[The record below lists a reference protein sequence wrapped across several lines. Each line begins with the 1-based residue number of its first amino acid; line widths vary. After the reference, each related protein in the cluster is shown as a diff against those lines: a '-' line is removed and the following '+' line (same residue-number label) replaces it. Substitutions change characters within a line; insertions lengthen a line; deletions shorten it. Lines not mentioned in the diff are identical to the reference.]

1 MRQQLL
7 RKAYF
12 KTLHIALFF
21 SFILISIEAK
31 AQTILVPGDVVF
43 VSINSVN
50 DSFEII
56 PLIDIRE
63 GTRLYVNNGLWSN
76 EKVDF
81 DSGSEVEISF
91 LSNIEAGTSIKLDS
105 NILDGIE
112 INGQLTLSPE
122 SETLFLYQK
131 EEGVFRFVYGIG
143 WGQKDPDA
151 QQEYFGSDL
160 PAALTEVTKN
170 YLSLGDLENYQYYIR
185 NGASGTSRMLSKLV
199 TDAAHWKGKNSLPYQ
214 SFGTSFNILK
224 PPVILFDQSLNTI
237 SETEDVISLNV
248 AIYEH
253 DGSKLTVDVAFD
265 SFNSSLGSDEIMDF
279 KSTEINFSGL
289 IGNAVYE
296 IKLPIKADNIYEGT
310 ETGFFELRNL
320 SKGNFGDFVTHTLL
334 VQDNEKPK
342 VKLQPLAINNE
353 QAVIVYNIE
362 STEVD
367 VSNWTITK
375 GKNSFTI
382 PDNYVLEAGGKLV
395 ISSKKAEDYVGATY
409 SMLLLDEKDIS
420 SILKPGLIKIFD
432 RVGSVIDEVVI
443 EEQKREEVS
452 NTIAVSD
459 VQSKATAAKV
469 TELGVVVDTPKSF
482 EIVPGWKEIAFDE
495 TLIKEN
501 AETKFYLW
509 SEVDGQYVEFE
520 SQSAVPSSRPLLA
533 FLDEDQI
540 QGISKREKE
549 KEEIEQNELQ
559 IIISSTDK
567 NNNKVIDEIE
577 GLNKVINLTKEPIQ
591 VGFLQKEVM
600 ELASLVVKPVIFS
613 KTRNGTESLLAT
625 DVISPNEVFWLK
637 LEEAI
642 DETKLD
648 IDLSKMVFDQETVAT
663 EKFGVLE
670 LILSREGKTE
680 KVVFNFKD
688 TGSDLTSTL
697 TLDDNVQLLIPGK
710 SYSSFSLK
718 NGTEDFVSKDLFL
731 NGDYEFSFSSSIM
744 GSEDGKYVLK
754 VGKWGDIPSDLM
766 ILVEDLVDQ
775 KVYELDENWEISFD
789 YSNNLID
796 RKESFYSK
804 VDLIQPRK
812 ENRYVFKFVSKQQYI
827 EDEEVD
833 TPDELT
839 LNQNYPNP
847 FNPLTTLSFYIP
859 EAAEVRLSVFNIVG
873 QPVALLINQSMAV
886 GEHKVD
892 WDASDMPSGMYI
904 YQLEVGTK
912 IMTRKMTLVK

>member
-12 KTLHIALFF
+12 KTLHIALLF
-21 SFILISIEAK
+21 SSILISIEAK

-63 GTRLYVNNGLWSN
+63 GTKLYVNNGLWSN
-76 EKVDF
+76 ESVNF
-81 DSGSEVEISF
+81 EYGAEIEISF
-91 LSNIEAGTSIKLDS
+91 SSNIEAGTSIKLDS
-105 NILDGIE
+105 NNLDGIE
-112 INGQLTLSPE
+112 INGRLTLSPE

-160 PAALTEVTKN
+160 PSALTEVTKN

-199 TDAAHWKGKNSLPYQ
+199 TDAAHWKGKNSFPYQ

-237 SETEDVISLNV
+237 NESEDELSLNV

-296 IKLPIKADNIYEGT
+296 IKLPIKKDNIYEGT
-310 ETGFFELRNL
+310 ETGIFELRNL
-320 SKGNFGDFVTHTLL
+320 SNGNFGDFVTHILL

-342 VKLQPLAINNE
+342 VKLQPFAINNE

-367 VSNWTITK
+367 ISNWTITN

-382 PDNYVLEAGGKLV
+382 PDYYSLAAGGKLV

-409 SMLLLDEKDIS
+409 SMLLLDEKNMS
-420 SILKPGLIKIFD
+420 AILKPGLIKIFD

-443 EEQKREEVS
+443 EEQKREAVS
-452 NTIAVSD
+452 NTIAVSE
-459 VQSKATAAKV
+459 VQTKTSAVKV
-469 TELGVVVDTPKSF
+469 TELGGVDDTPESI
-482 EIVPGWKEIAFDE
+482 EIASGWKEIAFDE
-495 TLIKEN
+495 TFIQEN
-501 AETKFYLW
+501 PETKFYLW
-509 SEVDGQYVEFE
+509 SEVDGQYMEVE
-520 SQSAVPSSRPLLA
+520 SQAMVPSSWPVLV
-533 FLDEDQI
+533 FLDKDQI
-540 QGISKREKE
+540 LALDSIEKE
-549 KEEIEQNELQ
+549 KLEQNEFQ
-559 IIISSTDK
+559 IKISSTDK

-577 GLNKVINLTKEPIQ
+577 GLNKVFNYTKQAIQ
-591 VGFLQKEVM
+591 VGFLQKELM
-600 ELASLVVKPVIFS
+600 ELASLAIKPVIFS
-613 KTRNGTESLLAT
+613 KTRSGTESLLAT
-625 DVISPNEVFWLK
+625 DFISPGGVFWVK

-642 DETKLD
+642 DETNLE
-648 IDLSKMVFDQETVAT
+648 INLSKMVIEQTAEEL
-663 EKFGVLE
+663 EKYGVLE
-670 LILSREGKTE
+670 LILSGEGWVE
-680 KVVFNFKD
+680 KVVFNFKEA
-688 TGSDLTSTL
+688 GSDLTSTL
-697 TLDDNVQLLIPGK
+697 TLDDNVQLLIPGE
-710 SYSSFSLK
+710 SFSSFSLK
-718 NGTEDFVSKDLFL
+718 NGTENFVSKDLFL
-731 NGDYEFSFSSSIM
+731 NGDYEISFSSSIM
-744 GSEDGKYVLK
+744 GSEEGEYVIK
-754 VGKWGDIPSDLM
+754 VGKWDDIPTDLM
-766 ILVEDLVDQ
+766 ILVEDLVEQ

-789 YSNNLID
+789 YSNNLNDI
-796 RKESFYSK
+796 KESFYSTT
-804 VDLIQPRK
+804 DLMEPRK
-812 ENRYVFKFVSKQQYI
+812 VNRYMLKFVSKQQYI
-827 EDEEVD
+827 EGEEVD

-847 FNPLTTLSFYIP
+847 FNPLTTISFYIP

-873 QPVALLINQSMAV
+873 QPVALLINQGLAV

-892 WDASDMPSGMYI
+892 WDASEMPSGMYI